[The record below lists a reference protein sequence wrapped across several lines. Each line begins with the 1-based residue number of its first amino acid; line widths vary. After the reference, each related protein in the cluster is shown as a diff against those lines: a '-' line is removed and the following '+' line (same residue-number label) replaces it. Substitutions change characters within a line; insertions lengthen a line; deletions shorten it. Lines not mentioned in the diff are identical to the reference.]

1 VVPYLKSLLRD
12 DRNGT
17 RHGFDLPVYRDILQ
31 LIALA
36 TDPDRPTTRG
46 KTMPQQAS
54 AILFGTC

>member
-1 VVPYLKSLLRD
+1 
-12 DRNGT
+12 
-17 RHGFDLPVYRDILQ
+17 VYRDILQ

-36 TDPDRPTTRG
+36 SDPDRLTTRD